1 MELRR
6 ESRGTAEGPWRWVLV
21 GGAVL
26 TGVLLL
32 VLASWA
38 WWNSYQSRGLT
49 ELELATLRVRVAQ
62 GPQAPAQTR
71 AEAIKA
77 LQSVVDRYPRLT
89 ALPLAAYQL
98 GNLHYQAKAFDE
110 ARKAYQRCLSKGA
123 RGSFAALCRLGLG
136 YAWEAQGEYAKAL
149 AAFEGALKGPTP
161 QDFLYAELRM
171 SVARS
176 YELLGQSD
184 RAREVY
190 RHLLTELPESRR
202 AEEIRGRLAGL
213 EGTALP
219 R

>member
-1 MELRR
+1 MEFLR
-6 ESRGTAEGPWRWVLV
+6 EFRGKVGGPWQWVLLS
-21 GGAVL
+21 GAVL

-49 ELELATLRVRVAQ
+49 ELELATPRVRVAQ
-62 GPQAPAQTR
+62 GPQASAETR

-77 LQSVVDRYPRLT
+77 LQSVIERYPRLT
-89 ALPLAAYQL
+89 ALPRAAYQL

-123 RGSFAALCRLGLG
+123 RGTFAALCRLGLG

-149 AAFEGALKGPTP
+149 TAFEGALKGLTP
-161 QDFLYAELRM
+161 QDFLYAELLM
-171 SVARS
+171 NVARS
-176 YELLGQSD
+176 YALLGQSD

-190 RHLLTELPESRR
+190 TRLLKELPQGRR
-202 AEEIRGRLAGL
+202 GEEIREHLARL
-213 EGTALP
+213 EGTAP
-219 R
+219 RP